1 MKEALLGKTL
11 EELQEL
17 VSRMAEPRFRARQI
31 AEWLYQKGAT
41 TFDEMT
47 NLSKALREKLN
58 QFYVVGRSLPVVTS
72 VSMDGTEKYLFECLE
87 QPAQLFETVYIP
99 EDDRATICVS
109 SQVGCKMNC
118 LFCAT
123 GKMGFHANL
132 TTGDIIN
139 QVLSIPN
146 SDKLTNLV
154 FMGMGEPLDNY
165 DAVLHAIEILTS
177 EYGFAWSPK
186 RITVSTI
193 GIRSALKRLL
203 ADTTVHIAISLH
215 NPFSQERQKLMPIEQ
230 AYPIQNI
237 LKILAEHNFSGQRRL
252 SFEYIV
258 FGGENDS
265 QDHAEKLIQL
275 LSPLDCRVNLIR
287 YHVTPGVPLN
297 PTAES
302 QILWFENYL
311 NRNGLRC
318 TIRRSRGEDIAAACG
333 MLANQSTP
341 SKQ

>member
-1 MKEALLGKTL
+1 MKEPILGKTL
-11 EELQEL
+11 DELQEL

-31 AEWLYQKGAT
+31 AEWIYQKGAT

-58 QFYVVGRSLPVVTS
+58 QFYIVGRTLPTVTS
-72 VSMDGTEKYLFECLE
+72 VSKDGTEKYLFGCIEE
-87 QPAQLFETVYIP
+87 PSQLFETVYIP
-99 EDDRATICVS
+99 EGDRATICVS

-118 LFCAT
+118 HFCAT
-123 GKMGFHANL
+123 GKMGFHTNL
-132 TTGDIIN
+132 TTCDIIN
-139 QVLSIPN
+139 QVLSIPH
-146 SDKLTNLV
+146 SDKLSNLV

-165 DAVLHAIEILTS
+165 DVVFHAIEILTA

-193 GIRSALKRLL
+193 GIRSGLKRLL
-203 ADTTVHIAISLH
+203 ADTAVHVAISLH
-215 NPFSQERQKLMPIEQ
+215 NPFSHERAKLMPVEQ

-237 LKILAEHNFSGQRRL
+237 LKILEQHDFSGQRRL

-258 FGGENDS
+258 FGGVNDT
-265 QDHAEKLIQL
+265 QEHAEKLIQL

-287 YHVTPGVPLN
+287 YHSTPGVSLS
-297 PTAES
+297 PTSES

-333 MLANQSTP
+333 MLAVHRTSV
-341 SKQ
+341 KQ